1 MTSELIGLDADEAR
15 RLLEAQ
21 GITVARI
28 EYASPRGV
36 PDADSARVI
45 RVRELGNNNVEI
57 TVAHFKTRV

>member
-1 MTSELIGLDADEAR
+1 MSSTLIGLDADEAL

-21 GITVARI
+21 GCAVVRV

-36 PDADSARVI
+36 PGADSSRVI

-57 TVAHFKTRV
+57 TVAHFKTRI